1 MQMKQIL
8 SLGLVAAGLAGYTN
22 AQPEPAPEPV
32 MAQVEA
38 WKPSW
43 ADDEIA
49 KVADMLT
56 GSWKTADAVSE
67 WGNGA
72 DGSVQLVLQI
82 APVPVGED
90 GTMLYVEASRA
101 DQMDQPYRQTMFSLY
116 RYKGNIRL
124 RTYEFRMPES
134 SLGAMVGLWAAP
146 EFFPPMTRD
155 DLIATLDVELS
166 PASGGYAGSTPYPY
180 PTGVGGAV
188 EMTSHVEL
196 KGDTMVTADR
206 GFDADGNV
214 VWGAD
219 QGGQWVWNRVENP
232 ARVQHLDKGVIAIDF
247 VRPEGRASKSGD
259 HIFVHY
265 SGWTTDG
272 NMFDSSRPRNSP
284 FDLTFPSPGR
294 LIEGWN
300 VGLGDMTVGTK
311 RRLIIPSDA
320 GYGVRGQPRANIPP
334 NATLLF
340 EVEMMDIQD
349 AKPAAAAPAPAG
361 AAPKRTSTQPGHEGH
376 DHP

>member
-1 MQMKQIL
+1 MQIKQIL
-8 SLGLVAAGLAGYTN
+8 SVGLVAAGLVGMSN
-22 AQPEPAPEPV
+22 AQPQPAPQPAKV
-32 MAQVEA
+32 QAEA

-49 KVADMLT
+49 QVADMLT
-56 GSWKTADAVSE
+56 GTWKTADAVPE
-67 WGNGA
+67 WGSEA
-72 DGSVQLVLQI
+72 SGSVQLILQI

-116 RYKGNIRL
+116 RYKGTIRL
-124 RTYEFRMPES
+124 RTYEFRMPKS
-134 SLGAMVGLWAAP
+134 SLGAIVGLWAAP
-146 EFFPPMTRD
+146 DFFPPMTRD
-155 DLIATLDVELS
+155 DLIATLDVELK
-166 PASGGYAGSTPYPY
+166 PGSGGCAGSTPYPY

-196 KGDTMVTADR
+196 MGDTMVTADR

-219 QGGQWVWNRVENP
+219 KSGQWNWNRIKNP
-232 ARVQHLDKGVIAIDF
+232 ARVMHLDKGVVAIDF
-247 VRPEGRASKSGD
+247 VHPEGVASEAGD
-259 HIFVHY
+259 DVFVHY
-265 SGWTTDG
+265 SGWTDDG
-272 NMFDSSRPRNSP
+272 NMFDSSRPRNAP
-284 FDLTFPSPGR
+284 FELTFPSPGR

-311 RRLIIPSDA
+311 RRLIIPSEA

-340 EVEMMDIQD
+340 EVEMMEIQKPEE
-349 AKPAAAAPAPAG
+349 KPAGDPA
-361 AAPKRTSTQPGHEGH
+361 QP
-376 DHP
+376 DD